1 MTAIICD
8 KCGKIMKSDSGEIT
22 ILKVIPPEARD
33 STVWHEIKE
42 FHLCSICAALTF
54 DFINGKKETKEDHKI
69 CYSCKWYEGDNGE
82 SPMMCKDCINC
93 PGQTRSVVYNNYEEE
108 K

>member
-8 KCGKIMKSDSGEIT
+8 KCGKIMKSNSEEIT
-22 ILKVIPPEARD
+22 LLRIAR
-33 STVWHEIKE
+33 SEEMFNPKE
-42 FHLCSICAALTF
+42 FHLCSVCAALTL
-54 DFINGKKETKEDHKI
+54 DYLNGKKPAKEDHRI

>member
-8 KCGKIMKSDSGEIT
+8 KCGKIMKTDSEEIT
-22 ILKVIPPEARD
+22 LLKIARPA
-33 STVWHEIKE
+33 EIFNAKE
-42 FHLCSICAALTF
+42 FHLCSICAALAF
-54 DFINGKKETKEDHKI
+54 DFINGKKETKENHKI

-82 SPMMCKDCINC
+82 APIMCKDCINC

-108 K
+108 A